1 MDVLIET
8 GAVTTNP
15 DEAITGAVATRINKK
30 FCLGV
35 YSFFKKWSFS

>member
-8 GAVTTNP
+8 GAAMTNP
-15 DEAITGAVATRINKK
+15 DEDITGAVATRINKK

-35 YSFFKKWSFS
+35 YSFFLKRKF